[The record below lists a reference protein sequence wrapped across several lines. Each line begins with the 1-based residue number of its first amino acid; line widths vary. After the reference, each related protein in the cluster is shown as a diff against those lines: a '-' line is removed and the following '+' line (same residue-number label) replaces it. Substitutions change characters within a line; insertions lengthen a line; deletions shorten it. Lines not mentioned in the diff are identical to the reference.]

1 MTSVALSN
9 FWITLKQ
16 EELKNSD
23 FPPSTVGT
31 ALSFYIIDKE
41 FTYFSCWTHCEFR
54 KQPLSD
60 LDKMW
65 ISNFNIIV
73 TKLRIFCV
81 DQHKADISNYFR
93 SKNIKILLR
102 RPNSTIIQNL
112 MISEI
117 FLIIILQLKSHF
129 YRGRMEIIFKSDHV
143 FNKKS
148 KRIFWLTVYDAENSN
163 SLAHVVL

>member
-1 MTSVALSN
+1 MALSN

-16 EELKNSD
+16 EELKNSN
-23 FPPSTVGT
+23 FQHSTVGT
-31 ALSFYIIDKE
+31 TLSFYIIDKE

-65 ISNFNIIV
+65 ISNCNITV
-73 TKLRIFCV
+73 RKPRIFCV
-81 DQHKADISNYFR
+81 EQYKVDISNYFR

-102 RPNSTIIQNL
+102 RSYITIIQNL
-112 MISEI
+112 MVSEI

-129 YRGRMEIIFKSDHV
+129 YRSRIEIIFKNDHA

-148 KRIFWLTVYDAENSN
+148 KRIFLLTVYDAENSN
-163 SLAHVVL
+163 SLARVVL